1 MEKIYQDF
9 FKKDENEEHSIAPSK
24 EFVNNLLRQCARELG
39 VEFNPEEEKK
49 KPLFSEEQEK
59 NNAGN
64 KRQYKKI
71 KIKSKITNG
80 KFF

>member
-59 NNAGN
+59 IMQEI
-64 KRQYKKI
+64 RDSIKKL
-71 KIKSKITNG
+71 K
-80 KFF
+80 

>member
-9 FKKDENEEHSIAPSK
+9 LKNDENEEHSIVPSK

-59 NNAGN
+59 MM
-64 KRQYKKI
+64 QEIMDSVDEI
-71 KIKSKITNG
+71 KNKSKIRID
-80 KFF
+80 KF